1 MKRKRFF
8 IKIKV
13 ESGTIFMEIDATWE
27 RSWVLSRKGIRL
39 STTGGRKIYFRDA
52 LINHLS
58 EYFQKLYDSNCIK
71 FYNEELRLNPNN
83 EDWSIRESLRRN
95 RNKIHESLPAWSFP
109 KYEGNYSGGSA
120 APLNMLIVLHD
131 FLKEPHIQKAINVA
145 KTSSK
150 FGL

>member
-1 MKRKRFF
+1 MKRKKFF

-39 STTGGRKIYFRDA
+39 STTGGRKIYFRDT
-52 LINHLS
+52 LIDHLS
-58 EYFQKLYDSNCIK
+58 KYFQRLYDSGCVK
-71 FYNEELRLNPNN
+71 LYNEELRLNPNN
-83 EDWSIRESLRRN
+83 EDWTIRESLRIN
-95 RNKIHESLPAWSFP
+95 RDRIYESLPKWDFP
-109 KYEGNYSGGSA
+109 KYKVSYSGGSA

-131 FLKEPHIQKAINVA
+131 FLKEPHIQKAISVA